1 MNLRSEYER
10 LPKVVA
16 ERTSTAIAFSGGADS
31 SLLLKAAVDVFGNKT
46 LAFFA
51 SSILQLPDDIDN
63 AIKTAA
69 RLGGDLQIVEVLP
82 LDWPKFTANPA
93 DRCYHCKKKIY
104 GIFLE
109 LLPDDAMA
117 LADGSNLDDL
127 NQERPGH
134 KAIDELG
141 VLRPLVQAELGKS
154 MIRDLGKY
162 LGVPSW
168 DRESASCLATRI
180 PSGLKI
186 TARRLQDIAGYE
198 KILHDAGFSGCRV
211 RMVIDSSRSVKIE
224 IKDGELPIITRAG
237 VPEKL
242 HAEFRARGIDK
253 LYLDL
258 AGRPWH

>member
-10 LPKVVA
+10 LLKVVA
-16 ERTSTAIAFSGGADS
+16 ERTPTAIAFSGGADS

-51 SSILQLPDDIDN
+51 SSILQTPDDIDN
-63 AIKTAA
+63 AIETAD

-82 LDWPKFTANPA
+82 LDWPQFTANPA

-104 GIFLE
+104 SIFLE
-109 LLPDDAMA
+109 LLPDPDMA

-127 NQERPGH
+127 SQNRPGH
-134 KAIDELG
+134 RAIDELG
-141 VLRPLVQAELGKS
+141 VLRPLVQAELSKA

-162 LGVPSW
+162 LGVHSW

-180 PSGLKI
+180 PSSLKI
-186 TARRLQDIAGYE
+186 TARRLQDIADYE
-198 KILHDAGFSGCRV
+198 KILHNAGFSGCRV
-211 RMVIDSSRSVKIE
+211 RMTLASSRSVKIE
-224 IKDGELPIITRAG
+224 IRKDEIPIITKTG
-237 VPEKL
+237 VRKKL
-242 HAEFRARGIDK
+242 HAEFRVLGIDK

-258 AGRPWH
+258 AGRP